1 VLQELE
7 SIYTHPAPYGKLRLI
22 KPLIEKVQKVNE
34 ALITEKR
41 VHAHERIDS
50 RINNITYLLSEAH
63 ATDSLKNKAL
73 LPLQAC
79 KKRVDNSHSIAQINS
94 DQQEAET
101 HEDAAIDLINGFIE
115 EERKKAAAVIVKQ
128 NTPAVENPVSGSV
141 AEPKTPPPVP
151 QAKQTVTIN
160 PAAIMLATGS
170 RFIESEAQVE
180 SYLEQLREQ
189 LMSVVN
195 AGDKVR
201 IK

>member
-1 VLQELE
+1 
-7 SIYTHPAPYGKLRLI
+7 
-22 KPLIEKVQKVNE
+22 
-34 ALITEKR
+34 
-41 VHAHERIDS
+41 
-50 RINNITYLLSEAH
+50 
-63 ATDSLKNKAL
+63 
-73 LPLQAC
+73 
-79 KKRVDNSHSIAQINS
+79 
-94 DQQEAET
+94 
-101 HEDAAIDLINGFIE
+101 LINGFIE